1 MKSIIENS
9 LSQSHSYVD
18 YRNYINDILKEGKST
33 GKEQSEA
40 LTHYSELNEARMNRL
55 EKTVKISTEIIQ
67 KLNQLNGDYIWL
79 VISEGWCGDAA
90 QILPVIYKM
99 AELSE
104 RIDLKI
110 VFRDENEELM
120 NLFLTN
126 GTKSIPKLIILDKN
140 TLEVLGDFG
149 PRPIGAKQLILD
161 YKAKHGIVDETAK
174 TNLQLWYLHDKG
186 LSTQK
191 EILDLMLAFD

>member
-90 QILPVIYKM
+90 QIVPYLFKIAALNPLINVLVQLRDSHSEIESYLSYGKM
-99 AELSE
+99 
-104 RIDLKI
+104 
-110 VFRDENEELM
+110 
-120 NLFLTN
+120 
-126 GTKSIPKLIILDKN
+126 SIPKLIVRNKQGIDL
-140 TLEVLGDFG
+140 FIWG
-149 PRPIGAKQLILD
+149 PRPQKLEAIYLELKNKNENIDDMKTILQ
-161 YKAKHGIVDETAK
+161 K
-174 TNLQLWYLHDKG
+174 WYNDDKG
-186 LSTQK
+186 K
-191 EILDLMLAFD
+191 EIQEEIMELIKDR

>member
-110 VFRDENEELM
+110 VFRDENEDLM

-140 TLEVLGDFG
+140 TLEVLSDFG